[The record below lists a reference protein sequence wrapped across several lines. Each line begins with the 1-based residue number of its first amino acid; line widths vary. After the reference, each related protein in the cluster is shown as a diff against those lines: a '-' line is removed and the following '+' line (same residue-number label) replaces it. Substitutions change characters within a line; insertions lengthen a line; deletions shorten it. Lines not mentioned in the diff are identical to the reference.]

1 MTAGMIWVGVA
12 KSRISRI
19 EIKAIKRTIRS
30 AEVSDDTGCRDY
42 SDKDCDY
49 NDYDDRGCRDYSDK
63 DCDSNGYDDRDY
75 NRSGYDDRD
84 HDDLDFDFGTCQL
97 EKTARQFACA
107 IWRDRYADRGQKLVA
122 LARRSAE

>member
-49 NDYDDRGCRDYSDK
+49 N
-63 DCDSNGYDDRDY
+63 GYDDRDY

-84 HDDLDFDFGTCQL
+84 HDDFDFDFGTCQL
-97 EKTARQFACA
+97 EKTAR
-107 IWRDRYADRGQKLVA
+107 
-122 LARRSAE
+122 